1 MNRTDDRRSG
11 ARGHGQ
17 APPADRWQRAGS
29 DLLLVAAG
37 LSWASLWAASLLAS
51 PLYLA
56 LRLRDDAAGGA
67 GDDL

>member
-1 MNRTDDRRSG
+1 MNHDGRRLG
-11 ARGHGQ
+11 APGHGQ
-17 APPADRWQRAGS
+17 AARADRWHRASS

-51 PLYLA
+51 PQYLA